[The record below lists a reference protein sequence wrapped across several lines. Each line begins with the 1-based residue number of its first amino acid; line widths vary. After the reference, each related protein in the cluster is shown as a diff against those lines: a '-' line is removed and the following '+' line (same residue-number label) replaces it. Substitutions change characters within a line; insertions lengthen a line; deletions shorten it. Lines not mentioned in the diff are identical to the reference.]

1 MAKIGYL
8 FLSRSLTTRD
18 EDLGWMKEF
27 GCDRII
33 EEETIQEKMRP
44 QWRKMIADIGKG
56 DVIVVSK
63 LSNAVRG
70 LRELGAFLDLRRTYG
85 IRLVSTHDGIDTSGE
100 LFPDTSAVDILDA
113 IGSLPAETVS
123 ARRCSARVLR
133 LRKDQVVT
141 PKTKLRLDKE
151 KMIVNMYK
159 AGHQVEDIWKVS
171 GYKSRTTVFRVLR
184 RAGVEP
190 NRKPTSGSR
199 HESDEME

>member
-8 FLSRSLTTRD
+8 FLSRSLSTRN
-18 EDLGWMKEF
+18 EDLAWMKEF
-27 GCDRII
+27 GCERII
-33 EEETIQEKMRP
+33 EEEAIQEKMRP
-44 QWRKMIADIGKG
+44 QWRKMIAGIGKG
-56 DVIVVSK
+56 DTIVVSK

-70 LRELGAFLDLRRTYG
+70 LRELGAFLDLRKTYG
-85 IRLVSTHDGIDTSGE
+85 LRLICIHDGVDTSGE
-100 LFPDTSAVDILDA
+100 FFPDTSAVDILDV

-123 ARRCSARVLR
+123 VRRSSARVLR

-171 GYKSRTTVFRVLR
+171 GYKSRTSVFRVLQR
-184 RAGVEP
+184 NGVEP
-190 NRKPTSGSR
+190 NRTNRGLSPA
-199 HESDEME
+199 EPSDKE